1 MPGPIVSSGSY
12 DPGQMYA
19 AAHAPVAPFTW
30 EVQAELARTQQE
42 TGRLPLRWNRPVEI
56 VGFFA
61 TVVALNDDGGL
72 LGPTTDDIQCAIGA
86 NQEERF
92 TNRLEDAAATAL
104 EESFVT
110 LSALSV
116 EVPRLVR
123 IQLTNAGPQMD
134 VAFRW
139 KNHNPIAS
147 PRFEDALI
155 SLALYCRYIT

>member
-1 MPGPIVSSGSY
+1 
-12 DPGQMYA
+12 MYA